1 MILRGVLSLD
11 TKSSG
16 LVEPMRGRFPSS
28 MARWTV
34 SSTLEGD
41 RFPTTTEKLWDAIL
55 RAKFWPMTARPYRP
69 TSHVWLEEDD
79 MVRFLKMFIQCVDG
93 KMCFLEFQIKIG
105 CDNDFKSDF
114 LFCVS
119 ILIDDSIA
127 VCSFDDK

>member
-16 LVEPMRGRFPSS
+16 LVEPTRGRFPSS
-28 MARWTV
+28 LARWTV
-34 SSTLEGD
+34 SSTLDGE

-79 MVRFLKMFIQCVDG
+79 MVRFLKMFIQWLGNG
-93 KMCFLEFQIKIG
+93 KFENGKWKMSFLDLKKTIST
-105 CDNDFKSDF
+105 NDWSWIFF
-114 LFCVS
+114 V
-119 ILIDDSIA
+119 
-127 VCSFDDK
+127 V